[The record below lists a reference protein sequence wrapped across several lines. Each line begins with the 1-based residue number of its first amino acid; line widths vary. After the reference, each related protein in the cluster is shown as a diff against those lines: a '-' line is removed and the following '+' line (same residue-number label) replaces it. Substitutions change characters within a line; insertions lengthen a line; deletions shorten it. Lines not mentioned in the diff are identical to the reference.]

1 MFDRIVAF
9 SLRQRVL
16 VLFATV
22 GLVAAGLYAAT
33 RLPVDA
39 VPDVTNNQVQVLT
52 QAPALSPLEVERFV
66 TVPVELAL
74 KSLPDLVELRSLS
87 RQGISVVTVVFEDG
101 VDTYFGRQL
110 ILEALRGVGDELPPG
125 TETPELGPV
134 STGLGEVFRYTLRD
148 TTGRYSPMELR
159 TIQDWIVRRQ
169 LLGVPG
175 LAEVNSI
182 GGELRQ
188 VQVLVDPDRLAGY
201 GLTLREVFDATA
213 EASGN
218 AGAATI
224 ETGPEQLSV
233 RTDGLVQSAD
243 DLRRSVV
250 ATRGGT
256 PVTLGDVAEVRD
268 GAAVRFGAATQ
279 DGEGEVV
286 TGFALQLKGANA
298 RVVVSAVKDRIEEI
312 QQALPEGVTIDPY
325 YDRTALVNRTIGTVA
340 KHLAE
345 GALLVVF
352 VLLLLLVNLRAGL
365 VLASVIPLAMMFAF
379 IGMWLTGQSANLMSL
394 GAIDFGLVVDGSLI
408 IVENVLRRIGV
419 MQKEGGGLSK
429 EAFRE
434 LVYEGTLEVRKVAQF
449 GEVIILVVYLPI
461 LFLRGIEGKLFA
473 PMAMTVSFALL
484 GAVIL
489 SITYVPV
496 MCSLVF
502 DPSKPVKHSPII
514 EWLHKVYRPLLDRA
528 LALRAVVVGGA
539 AALFALAVVGFGGL
553 GAEFVPR
560 LDEGDVAVQII
571 RLPSV
576 SLTESVEIAG
586 DVERRLMA
594 FDEVETVVGNTGR
607 AEISTDPMGV
617 EITDTYVILKP
628 KDEWPEVDGDRR
640 TKPELV
646 AAMQQAVEDVPAGVQ
661 FYQPIEMRTNELI
674 AGARGDVVVKVFGES
689 YDELTPLAEQVERIV
704 QGTPGATS
712 VSRDQ
717 TEGSPQL
724 VVRPDRDALARYGLT
739 VAALNRIVETAVGGA
754 TAGEVYE
761 GERRFDLVVRFQ
773 EGARSSPAAVEALPV
788 VTPTG
793 ARVPLSA
800 LATVAVESGP
810 VSVSRE
816 EGSRFVS
823 VQSNVTGRDLASFVE
838 DVQARIAAEVD
849 LPPGARID
857 YGGQFENLEA
867 ATARLG
873 LVVPLALALIF
884 VLLFQTFGSV
894 RLAAIIYLC
903 VPMSIVGGVA
913 MLYLLGL
920 PFSISAGVG
929 FIALFGIAVLNGLV
943 MVGAIRKFEVHGLPR
958 REAVLAGADERLRAV
973 VTTATLAAIGF
984 MPMLLG
990 SGAGSEVQ
998 RPLAAVV
1005 IGGLVTSTV
1014 LTLFVLPTVYAWVG
1028 SGQAPPTLPGG
1039 AEVDAD
1045 TDRQLGAEIDSDW
1058 APNSSEVRQADDHQG
1073 DGATTEPARRRPGAG
1088 PALGLLLVLL
1098 GAGTVQAQDG
1108 PAAPLTLAG
1117 ALEQAEAV
1125 APELALGTA
1134 AVAREAARRES
1145 AGILPA
1151 TEFFLG
1157 VDRVPTIDGSFG
1169 GTETAVGVGQSFRL
1183 PAYYRAQRGAAD
1195 ALLRQAEVERG
1206 ALRRGVRLRAALAYV
1221 EAVAADA
1228 RLALA
1233 DSAVAVARGFA
1244 YASNRRFELQATGA
1258 LEPLQ
1263 AEVALAQAERARAEA
1278 AGQAASARA
1287 ALAAY
1292 LARRDRLAFADALPE
1307 PTADLPDLD
1316 RLAATGALDS
1326 LLVAANPR
1334 LAAAEASVGVAEAEA
1349 RAVATEKL
1357 PSFGAEAAL
1366 QTEGGAVGFLAGRVG
1381 VAVPLARIAS
1391 DAPDRAAQAA
1401 VEVARRERDRL
1412 LVGLAADLRQRAAR
1426 YRADL
1431 AQLRL
1436 YRDRLVPQ
1444 AERAYAIAIRLR
1456 REGAATYLE
1465 VLQAQTAL
1473 LQTRADALDV
1483 RLDAVRLRTEIDALL
1498 DPSF

>member
-33 RLPVDA
+33 QLPVDA

-233 RTDGLVQSAD
+233 RTDGLVQTAD

-312 QQALPEGVTIDPY
+312 QQALPEGVTIEPY

-345 GALLVVF
+345 GALLVIF

-419 MQKEGGGLSK
+419 MQKEGGKLSK

-473 PMAMTVSFALL
+473 PMALTVSFALL

-528 LALRAVVVGGA
+528 LGLRAVVVGGA
-539 AALFALAVVGFGGL
+539 AALFALAVFGFGGL

-560 LDEGDVAVQII
+560 LDEGDIAVQII

-617 EITDTYVILKP
+617 EITDAYVILKP
-628 KDEWPEVDGDRR
+628 KDEWPEVDGDVR

-646 AAMQQAVEDVPAGVQ
+646 AAMQEAVEDVPAGVQ

-689 YDELTPLAEQVERIV
+689 YDELTPLAEQVEQIV
-704 QGTPGATS
+704 QETPGATS

-724 VVRPDRDALARYGLT
+724 VVRPDRAALARYGLT

-773 EGARSSPAAVEALPV
+773 EAARSSPAAVEALPV

-867 ATARLG
+867 ATARLA
-873 LVVPLALALIF
+873 LVVPLALVLIF
-884 VLLFQTFGSV
+884 VLLFQTFGSM

-1039 AEVDAD
+1039 GEVDAD
-1045 TDRQLGAEIDSDW
+1045 LDRQLDAEVDSDW
-1058 APNSSEVRQADDHQG
+1058 APDADGH
-1073 DGATTEPARRRPGAG
+1073 GAGRRAGVG
-1088 PALGLLLVLL
+1088 PALGLALALLVC
-1098 GAGTVQAQDG
+1098 AGTARAQNG

-1117 ALEQAEAV
+1117 ALDQAEAV

-1134 AVAREAARRES
+1134 AIAREAARRES

-1278 AGQAASARA
+1278 AGQAQGARA

-1292 LARRDRLAFADALPE
+1292 LARRDRLALADALPE
-1307 PTADLPDLD
+1307 VGGDLPDLD

-1326 LLVAANPR
+1326 LLVTANPR
-1334 LAAAEASVGVAEAEA
+1334 LAAAEASVRVAEAEA
-1349 RAVATEKL
+1349 RAVATERL

>member
-1 MFDRIVAF
+1 LFDRIVAF

-312 QQALPEGVTIDPY
+312 QQALPEGVTIEPY

-345 GALLVVF
+345 GALLVIF
-352 VLLLLLVNLRAGL
+352 VLLLLLVNFRAGL

-419 MQKEGGGLSK
+419 MQKEGGGRLSK
-429 EAFRE
+429 EAFRD

-473 PMAMTVSFALL
+473 PMALTVSFALL

-528 LALRAVVVGGA
+528 LGLRAVVVGGA
-539 AALFALAVVGFGGL
+539 AALFALAVFGFGGL

-628 KDEWPEVDGDRR
+628 KDEWPEVDGDPR

-646 AAMQQAVEDVPAGVQ
+646 AAMQEAVEDVPAGVQ

-689 YDELTPLAEQVERIV
+689 YDELTPLAEQVEQIV
-704 QGTPGATS
+704 QETPGATS

-724 VVRPDRDALARYGLT
+724 VVRPDRAALARYGLT

-800 LATVAVESGP
+800 LASVAVESGP

-867 ATARLG
+867 ATARLA

-943 MVGAIRKFEVHGLPR
+943 MVGAIRKFELHGLPR

-1039 AEVDAD
+1039 GEVDAD
-1045 TDRQLGAEIDSDW
+1045 LDRQLNAEVDSDW
-1058 APNSSEVRQADDHQG
+1058 APDADGH
-1073 DGATTEPARRRPGAG
+1073 GAGRRAGVG
-1088 PALGLLLVLL
+1088 PALGLVLALLV
-1098 GAGTVQAQDG
+1098 GAGTARAQDG
-1108 PAAPLTLAG
+1108 PATPLTLAG
-1117 ALEQAEAV
+1117 ALDQAEAV

-1169 GTETAVGVGQSFRL
+1169 GTETSLGVGQSFRL

-1228 RLALA
+1228 RLVLA
-1233 DSAVAVARGFA
+1233 DSAVAVASGFA
-1244 YASNRRFELQATGA
+1244 YASNRRFELEATGQ

-1278 AGQAASARA
+1278 AGQARGARD
-1287 ALAAY
+1287 ALGTY
-1292 LARRDRLAFADALPE
+1292 LARRDSLVLADPLGRTFDE
-1307 PTADLPDLD
+1307 GLPDLD
-1316 RLAATGALDS
+1316 ALAATGALDS
-1326 LLVAANPR
+1326 LLVRANPR
-1334 LAAAEASVGVAEAEA
+1334 LAAAEAAVRVAEAEA
-1349 RAVATEKL
+1349 RAVATERL

-1381 VAVPLARIAS
+1381 VAVPLARMAT

-1401 VEVARRERDRL
+1401 VEVARFERDRL
-1412 LVGLAADLRQRAAR
+1412 LVGLATDLRTRLAR
-1426 YRADL
+1426 LRADA
-1431 AQLRL
+1431 AQARL
-1436 YRDRLVPQ
+1436 YDERLVPQ

-1473 LQTRADALDV
+1473 LQTRADALEV
-1483 RLDAVRLRTEIDALL
+1483 ALDAARLRTEIDALL